1 MKRRW
6 IGFLAMLAC
15 LATTAAPARDLA
27 PAPAGA
33 VDDARRGWH
42 FYDDP
47 LAPEPAAPIMPPRL
61 PARDA
66 APPELARLKRLQREM
81 EDLRAVA
88 VIHPT
93 EANVRRYMV
102 LEAQVMRN
110 ASQFAD
116 LAQRIA
122 WTHPELDPATQGR
135 PVNATALDVYE
146 QTQAA
151 TRADTLARVG
161 RDHVLM
167 FFFRSDCPYCHA
179 FAPVLK
185 AFGQRYRIPLVAV
198 SLDGGALPALPA
210 ARVDNG
216 IVRTLKVAQVPAVF
230 LAQPFAGRIV
240 PLGFGVLSE
249 SQLVERIVALQ
260 DRPGAGQGAPLFWPG
275 K

>member
-1 MKRRW
+1 MKQS
-6 IGFLAMLAC
+6 MAC
-15 LATTAAPARDLA
+15 LAALLCGAAA
-27 PAPAGA
+27 AGPVRSA
-33 VDDARRGWH
+33 GVPVDESRRGWH

-47 LAPEPAAPIMPPRL
+47 ASAMPPAAPVPPRVL
-61 PARDA
+61 KEAG
-66 APPELARLKRLQREM
+66 PPELARLKRLQREM
-81 EDLRAVA
+81 EELRAVA
-88 VIHPT
+88 VIRPT
-93 EANVRRYMV
+93 ETNVRRYMA

-122 WTHPELDPATQGR
+122 WTHPELDPATEGR

-151 TRADTLARVG
+151 TRAQTLANIG

-167 FFFRSDCPYCHA
+167 FFFRGDCPYCHA
-179 FAPVLK
+179 FAPLLR

-198 SLDGGALPALPA
+198 SLDGGSLPAMPA
-210 ARVDNG
+210 ARIDNG

-260 DRPGAGQGAPLFWPG
+260 GRQEVAGQGAALFWPE
-275 K
+275 KH